1 MAAMKAFL
9 SGIALW
15 RSNKTLLS
23 RQRSASIQQSARK
36 LLKKFTLGKGS
47 KLMVRAFDNERI
59 SRRMIKYSPLEKKTT
74 EDTMSQIKI
83 RCLAATYFLDH

>member
-1 MAAMKAFL
+1 MVAVKAFL

-59 SRRMIKYSPLEKKTT
+59 SRRMIKYSPLEKKQQKT
-74 EDTMSQIKI
+74 Q
-83 RCLAATYFLDH
+83 CLKSRSDVWQQRIS